1 VTVRSEGAVNST
13 KLIRESRPSRCL
25 AEHRSDLSKLRFL
38 PPSLCS
44 VLRYVPMAVL
54 LITYKYN
61 PDRSKADHKGFYKV
75 IRSFRWVKLSE
86 FNYAITA
93 DAPAK
98 AVWQKLK
105 THIDPDD
112 YLVMLVFKSGTW
124 GLKDQKVLAWL
135 SDQPLQIE
143 P

>member
-1 VTVRSEGAVNST
+1 VNQGQSRRSLST
-13 KLIRESRPSRCL
+13 EAIS
-25 AEHRSDLSKLRFL
+25 AKLRFL

-61 PDRSKADHKGFYKV
+61 PETSKADHKGFYEV

-93 DAPAK
+93 DEPAK
-98 AVWQKLK
+98 TVWQKLNA
-105 THIDPDD
+105 HIDPDD

-143 P
+143 A